1 MPEAPSID
9 VNAASEPSGSLLQKL
24 STRGILPILLAL
36 MFVGFGA
43 LAPNVYSAAN
53 LQNILIQA
61 SYLTVFAAAQMM
73 VIVTR
78 GFDLSLGVTVSMVS
92 VIAGM
97 AMVAWLG
104 LHPESFAI
112 AVLLGCLAGIAAA
125 SLVGIVNGACVALL
139 QVNPFVVTLGTLN
152 IVLAVASTVSGGFPI
167 FDIPNEFN
175 VWFYKTPWLGVPPP
189 VVIAAIMLLIAYVV
203 LNRTVLGRG
212 LYLIGGNPRAAYVAG
227 LPSRLYLAVAYLMC
241 SAYAAVGALMLTA
254 RTGSG
259 EPNLGGNITLESIA
273 AAVIGGVSLRG
284 GEGTVWSPLLGALF
298 ITVLSNGM
306 NLLRIDGY
314 IQQITL
320 GTVIILAIFLDR
332 VRRHRA

>member
-1 MPEAPSID
+1 M
-9 VNAASEPSGSLLQKL
+9 
-24 STRGILPILLAL
+24 
-36 MFVGFGA
+36 
-43 LAPNVYSAAN
+43 
-53 LQNILIQA
+53 
-61 SYLTVFAAAQMM
+61 
-73 VIVTR
+73 
-78 GFDLSLGVTVSMVS
+78 
-92 VIAGM
+92 
-97 AMVAWLG
+97 
-104 LHPESFAI
+104 
-112 AVLLGCLAGIAAA
+112 
-125 SLVGIVNGACVALL
+125 
-139 QVNPFVVTLGTLN
+139 TLGTLN

-167 FDIPNEFN
+167 FDIPDEFN

-332 VRRHRA
+332 VRRQRA